1 MCVYTRETKKEKVH
15 RTLVTTQKKM
25 YLGNRSGSVVHVV
38 HRSTGKQTKWSI
50 ILFFSCTSPDSS
62 RVLKGNLVT

>member
-38 HRSTGKQTKWSI
+38 HTGVQVNKRNGL
-50 ILFFSCTSPDSS
+50 LFYFSP
-62 RVLKGNLVT
+62 VLHRIVVVF